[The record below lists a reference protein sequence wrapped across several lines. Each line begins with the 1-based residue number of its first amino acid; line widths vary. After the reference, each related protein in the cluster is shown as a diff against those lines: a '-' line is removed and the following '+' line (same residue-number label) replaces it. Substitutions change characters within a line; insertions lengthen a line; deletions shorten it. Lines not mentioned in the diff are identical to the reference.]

1 MSILIRVRV
10 LTTRTASL
18 ILHVSFTAP
27 YPFTPMSKQNQV
39 KDQRPMTRAKESV
52 SAQTTSSTSS
62 RNAHP
67 TDLTSMQ
74 PQGYST
80 RSTGQ
85 PPQQATLEEVLKER
99 RDVSRIQ
106 HPDQGAQFTI
116 STTHS
121 FPILSTGVPGT
132 VTAPTI
138 QSLMTPERF
147 HATLVAHQAGSLL
160 GQSSGS
166 VPATL
171 PATAANNI
179 LALNLLQNA

>member
-1 MSILIRVRV
+1 MSEQDRLR
-10 LTTRTASL
+10 
-18 ILHVSFTAP
+18 
-27 YPFTPMSKQNQV
+27 
-39 KDQRPMTRAKESV
+39 DQRPMTSEKESV

-138 QSLMTPERF
+138 QSLMNPRTISCHASCTPSRT
-147 HATLVAHQAGSLL
+147 AVR
-160 GQSSGS
+160 S
-166 VPATL
+166 VVRIS
-171 PATAANNI
+171 ANHTPCYSC
-179 LALNLLQNA
+179 